1 METPTATHLPSS
13 APDESRPPRF
23 TGRLIIGLAVIVV
36 GVLFLLDAFDVPG
49 IGDAWHY
56 VRRLWPAVFLLIGVA
71 KLTNSRS
78 GGDYITASI
87 WLLLGGLLLANNFNL
102 ISFDIWRAFWPTLLI
117 IFGVGLVTRA
127 ADVRFR
133 SRRARMRGEVSGAW
147 TETGSRTNAIA
158 LLSGATRRLSSP
170 DFQGGD
176 ATAIMGG
183 CEIDL
188 RQCSI
193 LTGPAVFDVFA
204 LMGGIDLYVPGDW
217 TIRNEGIAIL
227 GAIEDNRKETAGN
240 ASKVLVLRGAAI
252 MGGIEIKN

>member
-1 METPTATHLPSS
+1 MDTPTAGPLSTS
-13 APDESRPPRF
+13 APDESRAPRF
-23 TGRLIIGLAVIVV
+23 TGRLIIGLAIIVV

-49 IGDAWHY
+49 TGEVWHY
-56 VRRLWPAVFLLIGVA
+56 VRRLWPVVFLLIGLT

-78 GGDYITASI
+78 SGDYIGAGI
-87 WLLLGGLLLANNFNL
+87 WIVIGSLLLANNFDL
-102 ISFDIWRAFWPTLLI
+102 ISFDIWRAFWPALLI
-117 IFGVGLVTRA
+117 LFGVSMVARA
-127 ADVRFR
+127 ADVRYV
-133 SRRARMRGEVSGAW
+133 SRRARGQGGASGAAD
-147 TETGSRTNAIA
+147 TGSRTSAIA

-193 LTGPAVFDVFA
+193 LSSPAVFDAFA
-204 LMGGIDLYVPGDW
+204 LMGGVELKIPGDW
-217 TIRNEGIAIL
+217 TVRNEGLAIL

-240 ASKVLVLRGAAI
+240 PAKVLILRGAAI